1 MENWEN
7 DLFERY
13 YKSWRGIDAAYD
25 QIAVSCGVTSNIMNI
40 LTLLYKHRTPMTQN
54 ELSRELHLSRQTV
67 TSVVDSLEE
76 RGLVKRSI
84 AENDR
89 RSRAITLTEE
99 GRVSGRRIG
108 RAMRNVELAAFKKLT
123 AQEQNALVDTMEKLW
138 HSMEETLRES

>member
-1 MENWEN
+1 MERWEN

-25 QIAVSCGVTSNIMNI
+25 QIAASCGVTSNIMNI

-67 TSVVDSLEE
+67 TSVVDSLEQ
-76 RGLVKRSI
+76 RGLVSRSI

-89 RSRAITLTEE
+89 RSRMITLTED
-99 GRVSGRRIG
+99 GRASGRRIG
-108 RAMRNVELAAFKKLT
+108 RTMRNVELSAFKKLSSE
-123 AQEQNALVDTMEKLW
+123 EQNALVDIMEKLW
-138 HSMEETLRES
+138 HSMEETLADT